1 MAVNPEAVRVEH
13 SAPASVV
20 EREPTDAAPLRCAS
34 CDYDLRTLPQSGLCP
49 ECGTPIAVSLRS
61 DRLERSDPLLVSAC
75 AWGISFLIAGL
86 TCDLATQAVS
96 MLAEFIRSS
105 LLLFRLSE
113 ALSIFRW
120 LEIPGL
126 WMLLTGAQLRRKSSR
141 ILWVRVLIVAIA
153 LRETRVFE
161 T

>member
-1 MAVNPEAVRVEH
+1 
-13 SAPASVV
+13 
-20 EREPTDAAPLRCAS
+20 
-34 CDYDLRTLPQSGLCP
+34 
-49 ECGTPIAVSLRS
+49 S
-61 DRLERSDPLLVSAC
+61 DRLERSDPLLVSAF

-161 T
+161 TLLAWGLRGDVGAFTVSIVLAWLMTALMHVL